1 MDITNALTSLL
12 RLFSDFGGFVLPL
25 IITSI
30 LTGALLLEQ
39 SWYSFLAGR
48 RIKRLHLRPEQW
60 DRLWGMDMVSRM
72 LRSLV
77 QNYHSSEEVQKRDLD
92 LIYTHFE
99 RRILWLNTVGAVS
112 PMLGLI
118 GTVSGMIR
126 IFGTISQ
133 SQVKNPLQQLSG
145 GLSEAL
151 YATGGGL
158 IVAIVAALGY
168 HLLNARLEA
177 AGKEMSSWYEAHH
190 HKLRLSK

>member
-1 MDITNALTSLL
+1 MDIATTLGTLL
-12 RLFSDFGGFVLPL
+12 KIVGDIGVFIIPL
-25 IITSI
+25 CLASV
-30 LTGALLLEQ
+30 LTGALVLEQ

-48 RIKRLHLRPEQW
+48 RIKRLHLSPEQW
-60 DRLWGMDMVSRM
+60 DRLWGMDMISRM

-77 QNYHSSEEVQKRDLD
+77 QNYHASEEVQKRDLD

-99 RRILWLNTVGAVS
+99 RRVLWLNTVGAVA

-126 IFGTISQ
+126 IFATISEK
-133 SQVKNPLQQLSG
+133 QVKNPLQELSG

-151 YATGGGL
+151 YATGAGL
-158 IVAIVAALGY
+158 IIAIVAALSY

-177 AGKEMSSWYEAHH
+177 AGKEMVSWYEAHRN
-190 HKLRLSK
+190 KLRLSR

>member
-1 MDITNALTSLL
+1 MDISAVITVLYKIIH
-12 RLFSDFGGFVLPL
+12 DIGGFVLPL
-25 IITSI
+25 ILTSI

-39 SWYSFLAGR
+39 SWYSYLAGR

-60 DRLWGMDMVSRM
+60 DRLWGMDVVSRM

-77 QNYHSSEEVQKRDLD
+77 QNHYASEDVQKRDMD

-99 RRILWLNTVGAVS
+99 RRILWLNTVGAVA

-126 IFGTISQ
+126 IFSTISE

-177 AGKEMSSWYEAHH
+177 VGKEMTSWYEAHH